1 MKKLSLI
8 VVALVVL
15 LISADTLSDKSCILY
30 YHNVGTRTH
39 GLKGACISPRA
50 LARQMQYL
58 KFRGYRTVRLEELV
72 GYLKTGKSL
81 PKKIFAITFDD
92 GYQDNY
98 QNAFPILQRLD
109 YTATV
114 FIPTDHVGKM
124 IGYGINAPEQRLSWN
139 EISIMSHEWDFA
151 SHGVTHTP
159 ITILSPDQIWREL
172 TESRDVIQKML
183 GKEIGLFCYP
193 YGAYNDVAI
202 RSLKEAGYKAAV
214 TNAVGLLGEGTNQN
228 MYALPRIEWKEL
240 SSSSI
245 KNLWDLKWFYL
256 KILLG
261 V

>member
-1 MKKLSLI
+1 MKKLILI

-15 LISADTLSDKSCILY
+15 LITASRLSGKSCILY
-30 YHNVGTRTH
+30 YHNVGTYRY
-39 GLKGACISPRA
+39 GLKGAYISPRA
-50 LARQMQYL
+50 FAWQMQYL

-72 GYLKTGKSL
+72 DYLKTGKSL

-92 GYQDNY
+92 GYLDNY
-98 QNAFPILQRLD
+98 QNAFPTLQRLD

-114 FIPTDHVGKM
+114 FIPTDHLGKT
-124 IGYGINAPEQRLSWN
+124 IGYGINAPEPRLSWN
-139 EISIMSHEWDFA
+139 EIGIMSHEWDFA
-151 SHGVTHTP
+151 SQGLTHTP
-159 ITILSPDQIWREL
+159 LTILSPDEIRREL
-172 TESRDVIQKML
+172 TESREVIQKML
-183 GKEIGLFCYP
+183 GKDIGLFCYS

-214 TNAVGLLGEGTNQN
+214 TGATGLLGESTNQN
-228 MYALPRIEWKEL
+228 MYALPRIEWRGLNSL
-240 SSSSI
+240 SV